1 MLYVFLEALA
11 QTLGVCVLED
21 EGRKGVSHSVSQSFQ
36 GELNSLCG
44 DLRFLFE
51 RG

>member
-11 QTLGVCVLED
+11 QTLGVSVLED
-21 EGRKGVSHSVSQSFQ
+21 EGRKGVSQSVISV
-36 GELNSLCG
+36 ELNSLCG